1 MKKRTLLLIL
11 LLCTH
16 YSFTQTTLFATNSS
30 WKYNDSGIDPGT
42 QWKEPSY
49 SDASWNSGNA
59 ELGYGDGDEQTVVSY
74 GPSSSNKFITT
85 YFRKTFYV
93 SNPAQFQE
101 ITGAIR
107 RDDGAVVYV
116 NGTEVY
122 RTNMPSGTIS
132 YSTLAAS
139 TVAFTAEDTYHAFS
153 FSPALLHTGNNLIAV
168 EIHQDDVSSSD
179 ISFNMSLSGSTTI
192 PAIQLTREAYL
203 NSGTETSMLIRWQ
216 TDVDCDSKVRYGL
229 SPNNLQYEAIVFP
242 YTREHAVTISNLQ
255 PNTVYYYSIGT
266 SGQELIPASGSL
278 YFKTSPLEGSRDKYR
293 FWAIGDAGMSDGNQ
307 RAVRDGFLIRNQ
319 QEHIDGWIMLGD
331 NAYGSGISD
340 GTQSCYQTALFDN
353 MYSQII
359 SKTVCWPALG
369 NHDYNNH
376 IPFSPSPAYFDIFN
390 LPTQGEAGG
399 HPSGTEKYYSYNYGN
414 IHCIVLDSYDEDRS
428 SNGPMA
434 TWLITDL
441 QQCTSEWIIA
451 YWHHPPYTKGSHDSD
466 NPNFL
471 DGECEDMRENILP
484 ILEQYGVDL
493 ILNGHSHS
501 YERSML
507 IDSHYGTSGT
517 LTQSMILD
525 AGTGGSEDDCPYQ
538 KHTQYTKSHQGT
550 VYAVVGCSGKLSSVA
565 SSWPHPVTAE
575 ADYTTMGSMLLTIEK
590 NRLDA
595 EFIRTD
601 GGVFDHFSIIKNA
614 GKRDTVRA
622 CMNEMV
628 SLVPSFPGKVTWTPG
643 NDFADSIQVM
653 VTHNTVYFA
662 ADTNQCIVD
671 TFVVILDN
679 SLNCS
684 LGIQDNATV
693 KPQVQVAQWQADNQL
708 PLSWNGFSG
717 NQVSVEI
724 YSIEN
729 KCVLKEELSN
739 KPGTNLYLWDT
750 RQIQKGMYFIRV
762 KDTNALITLQVI
774 IY

>member
-1 MKKRTLLLIL
+1 M
-11 LLCTH
+11 CTH
-16 YSFTQTTLFATNSS
+16 YSYTQTTLFTTNSS
-30 WKYNDSGIDPGT
+30 WKYNDSGIDLGT
-42 QWKEPSY
+42 QWKDPGY

-74 GPSSSNKFITT
+74 GPSGSNKFITT

-93 SNPAQFQE
+93 SNPSQFQE
-101 ITGAIR
+101 IIGSIR

-116 NGTEVY
+116 NGTEIY
-122 RTNMPSGTIS
+122 RTNMPSGAIT
-132 YSTLAAS
+132 YTTLASSAI
-139 TVAFTAEDTYHAFS
+139 ALTAEDTYHGFS
-153 FSPALLHTGNNLIAV
+153 CSPALLHAGNNLIAV
-168 EIHQDDVSSSD
+168 EIHQDDASSSD
-179 ISFNMSLSGSTTI
+179 ISFNMSLSGSTAV
-192 PAIQLTREAYL
+192 PVIQITREAYL
-203 NSGTETSMLIRWQ
+203 NSGTETSMLVRWQ
-216 TDVDCDSKVRYGL
+216 TDVDCDSKVSYGL
-229 SPNNLQYEAIVFP
+229 SPNNLQYETVVYP
-242 YTREHAVTISNLQ
+242 YTREHAVIVTNLQ
-255 PNTVYYYSIGT
+255 PNTVYYYSVGT
-266 SGQELIPASGSL
+266 SGQELIPASGL
-278 YFKTSPLEGSRDKYR
+278 MYFKTSPLEDSRDKYR

-340 GTQSCYQTALFDN
+340 GTQSCYQTAFFDN
-353 MYSQII
+353 MYGQII

-399 HPSGTEKYYSYNYGN
+399 YPSGTEKYYSYNYGN
-414 IHCIVLDSYDEDRS
+414 IHFIVLDSYDEDRS

-466 NPNFL
+466 NSNFL
-471 DGECEDMRENILP
+471 DGECEDMRENIIP

-517 LTQSMILD
+517 LAQSMILD
-525 AGTGGSEDDCPYQ
+525 AGTGGNEDDCPYQ

-550 VYAVVGCSGKLSSVA
+550 VYAVVGCSGKLSSVS
-565 SSWPHPVTAE
+565 SSWPHPVIAE

-601 GGVFDHFSIIKNA
+601 GSVFDHFSIIKNA
-614 GKRDTVRA
+614 GKRDTIRA
-622 CMNEMV
+622 CMNDMV

-643 NDFADSIQVM
+643 NNFADSIQVM

-662 ADTNQCIVD
+662 ADTNQCIID
-671 TFVVILDN
+671 TFVVVLDN

-684 LGIQDNATV
+684 LGIQESTTV
-693 KPQVQVAQWQADNQL
+693 KPQVQVAQWQADNHL
-708 PLSWNGFSG
+708 PLSWSGFSD
-717 NQVSVEI
+717 NQVSLEI

-729 KCVLKEELSN
+729 KCVLREGLSN
-739 KPGTNLYLWDT
+739 EPGTNLYLWDT